1 MKYQLTLF
9 YTAFFLLN
17 ACQSSDVNELLPESP
32 QALISASPSTP
43 ASVTPSNTAP
53 TSIPTAPSPSRLPSS
68 SGELPSPAPQT
79 SAPASFFQNTAI
91 YETAEEQIYPQIKLQ
106 GQNGVIYWHSENTTL
121 DPMGYVIRGLQPA
134 EPLLAKDYP
143 KMQRLFPVFNAQGT
157 GFMLWHPR
165 NSESALESYVVQA
178 KALSDFKPQHET
190 QRTLTGLVIQ
200 GDIDAQGHGNLYQMQ
215 YQLPEDPAKST
226 GISLWRYPID
236 DKGLSRSPLKMGD
249 LPGRTYRVIMDAEG
263 NGCVFVH
270 KALYASATDA
280 PSRLYFLD
288 VENFQLTGTAYTLPE
303 AYVDFQL
310 QVENGEG
317 ALMTPKQVLPI
328 QNYRPRPTQAF
339 SAQVPNLTEH
349 SEDGNSGVLQRVNA
363 NGQGLQLRSFR
374 SLQAE
379 GQQTHPGPFGHNAL
393 EIRQIIDFKATG
405 PTYPIYTAPASSGD
419 ITHSLPLFNLEF
431 DAQGNGMVYWQM
443 QKTRRTQDGD
453 NVMDTPLQH
462 TIYLRPIRDFKSWD
476 AASTPT
482 P

>member
-1 MKYQLTLF
+1 MKHQLTLF
-9 YTAFFLLN
+9 YTAFFFLS
-17 ACQSSDVNELLPESP
+17 ACQSSGINELPLESP
-32 QALISASPSTP
+32 QVLASPSASTVASIMPSKTDPTATP
-43 ASVTPSNTAP
+43 T
-53 TSIPTAPSPSRLPSS
+53 IPTPSPST
-68 SGELPSPAPQT
+68 SGELSTPTPQA
-79 SAPASFFQNTAI
+79 SAPDSFFQNTAI
-91 YETAEEQIYPQIKLQ
+91 YETTEEQIYPQIKLQ
-106 GQNGVIYWHSENTTL
+106 GQNGVIYWHSDNTTL

-165 NSESALESYVVQA
+165 NSESALESYIVQA
-178 KALSDFKPQHET
+178 KALSGFKPQQDT

-215 YQLPEDPAKST
+215 YQPPEDPAKST

-236 DKGLSRSPLKMGD
+236 DNGLSRSPLKMGD
-249 LPGRTYRVIMDAEG
+249 LPGRIYQVIMDAEG
-263 NGCVFVH
+263 SGCVFV
-270 KALYASATDA
+270 KEDLYTSATDV
-280 PSRLYFLD
+280 PSRLHFLD
-288 VENFQLTGTAYTLPE
+288 VENFQLTGTSYTLPE
-303 AYVDFQL
+303 AYTDFQL

-317 ALMTPKQVLPI
+317 ALMTAKQVLPI

-339 SAQVPNLTEH
+339 SAQVPNLTEY
-349 SEDGNSGVLQRVNA
+349 SEDGNSSVLQRVNA

-374 SLQAE
+374 SLQTG

-405 PTYPIYTAPASSGD
+405 PAYPIYTAPASSGD
-419 ITHSLPLFNLEF
+419 ITHYLPLFNLEI

-453 NVMDTPLQH
+453 NVMDTALQH

-476 AASTPT
+476 ADK
-482 P
+482 